1 MRESQ
6 MKKIIAVAVA
16 GAFAAPVMAADVT
29 LSGVMDFQ
37 YRDAS
42 GTTSA
47 SYNGD
52 TPAIT
57 VAATSETAAGYTV
70 SGSISLDPT
79 VDDASFSVSG
89 AFGKF
94 SIGNPSGALDSVGDY
109 TDIAPE
115 KGGFSLDGQD
125 NFLYFSPN
133 LGLEGVALHLSGN
146 PAATGDGA
154 GASDEGT
161 SVAFSYTMG
170 ATQLYAGQ
178 ERFKGDASAASDTT
192 ADVVAYGVKTTIGGI
207 MLAYERGTIQ
217 NSGASVTDA
226 TLTGMAAKY
235 SMGDVTV
242 GVENQESDV
251 AYMKLEQDGAG
262 SSVSRF
268 DRTTAYV
275 SYNMG
280 GGLSG
285 YVEQSDEDVGGTEQ
299 TTIGLKYSF

>member
-1 MRESQ
+1 

-47 SYNGD
+47 AYNGD

-57 VAATSETAAGYTV
+57 VAASSETAAGYTV
-70 SGSISLDPT
+70 SGSISLDPA
-79 VDDASFSVSG
+79 VDDASFSVAG
-89 AFGKF
+89 GFGKF
-94 SIGNPSGALDSVGDY
+94 SIGNPSGALDAVGDY

-115 KGGFSLDGQD
+115 LGGFNLDGQD

-133 LGLEGVALHLSGN
+133 LGIDGLAVHLSGN
-146 PAATGDGA
+146 PASSGSGA
-154 GASDEGT
+154 GASNEGT
-161 SVAFSYTMG
+161 SVALSYTMG
-170 ATQLYAGQ
+170 DTQFYAGS
-178 ERFKGDASAASDTT
+178 ERYKGGSGGTLNDAT
-192 ADVVAYGVKTTIGGI
+192 ADVNAYGVKTSIAGF
-207 MLAYERGTIQ
+207 MVAYERGTIE
-217 NSGASVTDA
+217 NSGAISESA
-226 TLTGMAAKY
+226 TLTGMAVKY
-235 SMGDVTV
+235 SLGDITL
-242 GVENQESDV
+242 GVENQESSV
-251 AYMKLEQDGAG
+251 AYNKLDG
-262 SSVSRF
+262 SSTANTDSSIARF
-268 DRTTAYV
+268 DRTTMFV
-275 SYNMG
+275 SYDMG

>member
-1 MRESQ
+1 
-6 MKKIIAVAVA
+6 
-16 GAFAAPVMAADVT
+16 
-29 LSGVMDFQ
+29 
-37 YRDAS
+37 
-42 GTTSA
+42 
-47 SYNGD
+47 
-52 TPAIT
+52 
-57 VAATSETAAGYTV
+57 
-70 SGSISLDPT
+70 LDPT

-94 SIGNPSGALDSVGDY
+94 AIGNPSGALDSVGDY

-115 KGGFSLDGQD
+115 LGGFNLDGQD

-133 LGLEGVALHLSGN
+133 LGIDGVAIHLSGN
-146 PAATGDGA
+146 PASTGDSA

-161 SVAFSYTMG
+161 SVALSYTMG
-170 ATQLYAGQ
+170 DTQVYAGQ
-178 ERFKGDASAASDTT
+178 ERYKGDAAAAADTT
-192 ADVVAYGVKTTIGGI
+192 ADVTAYGVKTSVGGVT
-207 MLAYERGTIQ
+207 LAYERGTIK

-226 TLTGMAAKY
+226 TLTGMAASYK
-235 SMGDVTV
+235 MGDVTI

-251 AYMKLEQDGAG
+251 DYMKLEQDGVG
-262 SSVSRF
+262 STVSRF
-268 DRTTAYV
+268 DRTTAFV

>member
-1 MRESQ
+1 

-29 LSGVMDFQ
+29 LSGVLDFQ

-57 VAATSETAAGYTV
+57 VAATSETAAGYSV
-70 SGSISLDPT
+70 SGSLSLDPT

-94 SIGNPSGALDSVGDY
+94 AIGNPSGALDSVGDY

-115 KGGFSLDGQD
+115 LGGFNLDGQD

-133 LGLEGVALHLSGN
+133 LGIDGLALHLSGN
-146 PAATGDGA
+146 PASSGSGA
-154 GASDEGT
+154 GASAEGT
-161 SVAFSYTMG
+161 SVALSYTMG
-170 ATQLYAGQ
+170 DTQVYAGS
-178 ERFKGDASAASDTT
+178 ERYKGGSGGTANDAT
-192 ADVVAYGVKTTIGGI
+192 ADVTAYGIKTSLSGI
-207 MLAYERGTIQ
+207 TVAYERGTIE
-217 NSGASVTDA
+217 NSGVISESAN
-226 TLTGMAAKY
+226 LTGMSVSYK
-235 SMGDVTV
+235 MGDVTL
-242 GVENQESDV
+242 GVENQESSV
-251 AYMKLEQDGAG
+251 AYNKLDGATAANTD
-262 SSVSRF
+262 SQIARF
-268 DRTTAYV
+268 DRTTAFV

>member
-29 LSGVMDFQ
+29 LSGVLDFQ

-47 SYNGD
+47 AYNGD

-57 VAATSETAAGYTV
+57 VSATSETAAGYAV
-70 SGSISLDPT
+70 SGSISLDPA
-79 VDDASFSVSG
+79 VDNAEFSVSG

-94 SIGNPSGALDSVGDY
+94 AIGNPSGALDAVGDY

-115 KGGFSLDGQD
+115 LGGFNLDGQD

-133 LGLEGVALHLSGN
+133 LGVEGLALHVSGN
-146 PAATGDGA
+146 PAATGDSA

-161 SVAFSYTMG
+161 SVALSYTMG
-170 ATQLYAGQ
+170 DTQVYAGQ
-178 ERFKGDASAASDTT
+178 ERYKGDAAAAADST
-192 ADVVAYGVKTTIGGI
+192 ADVTAYGVKTTIGGI
-207 MLAYERGTIQ
+207 MLAYERGTTK
-217 NSGASVTDA
+217 NSGGSVTDA

-235 SMGDVTV
+235 SMGDVTL
-242 GVENQESDV
+242 GVENQSSDV
-251 AYMKLEQDGAG
+251 AYMKLEQDAAG
-262 SSVSRF
+262 STIARF
-268 DRTTAYV
+268 DRTTAFV
-275 SYNMG
+275 SYDMG

-285 YVEQSDEDVGGTEQ
+285 YVEQSDEDVGGTNQ
-299 TTIGLKYSF
+299 TTIGLK